1 MKNKNNNKDKEK
13 NSEPII
19 TTETATLILMLWVL
33 VAFMSC
39 GRTLDA
45 RPHDRGPGGPHPPR
59 HEVFDR
65 GPRHHHDRG
74 PSRGRQNAELI
85 IGTTLGVLDI
95 ATRAV
100 TTPKTVVV
108 QQPVYTQQPSVVYTT
123 APVVQQ
129 TKTIYYA
136 TSGGGVTYYSHPTN
150 VPHVLVNQT
159 FDRFKSWNDYG
170 YVLLDGQWSKVSLP
184 ANIWR

>member
-1 MKNKNNNKDKEK
+1 MENKDRNKDK
-13 NSEPII
+13 NTEPII

-45 RPHDRGPGGPHPPR
+45 RPHDRGPGGPPPPR
-59 HEVFDR
+59 IVDK

-108 QQPVYTQQPSVVYTT
+108 EQPIFTQPSVVYTT
-123 APVVQQ
+123 PVVQQ
-129 TKTIYYA
+129 TKTIYYT

-150 VPHVLVNQT
+150 VPHVLVNQS
-159 FDRFKSWNDYG
+159 FERFKSWNDYG
-170 YVLLDGQWSKVSLP
+170 YILLDGQWSKVSLP
-184 ANIWR
+184 ANNWR